1 VCTVPDLSRNDRR
14 DDHGEE
20 SEVEDEGEKG
30 EKGEKGQEGEK
41 GRSAQGEA
49 PGGEE
54 ERRQEGRARQ
64 ESREAEAQAQAQGGC
79 AGPRTGS
86 KAGGRS
92 RKAGGR
98 ACAQARSGRASTAAA
113 CAPRPTAAQHA
124 FEHKHAH
131 PVVFAE
137 PYSVGGASRRWRRRR
152 RGKQLKRNDLSP
164 DWRFVIPFRLD
175 DGSMTPALRRQDVP
189 AAGIHPAFRRGRG
202 SRGRTLGR
210 DDFSSNRH
218 PARALSG
225 SSDPE
230 SALALLEW
238 PHFLAENR

>member
-30 EKGEKGQEGEK
+30 EKGEKSQEGEK
-41 GRSAQGEA
+41 GRSAQSEA

-64 ESREAEAQAQAQGGC
+64 ESREAEAQAQGGR
-79 AGPRTGS
+79 AGPRAGS

-189 AAGIHPAFRRGRG
+189 APASILLFGAGGLPD
-202 SRGRTLGR
+202 RTLER

-218 PARALSG
+218 PALGGGA
-225 SSDPE
+225 
-230 SALALLEW
+230 
-238 PHFLAENR
+238 